1 MSVDS
6 SSVYLFTAL
15 SSNFALEIDVWK
27 NHTYNDMFLF
37 ELKNALSS
45 GFAGFSVCASI
56 PADLPLMISSDK
68 IVNQGDIPVWLI
80 GQGLSCLA
88 RNCRDF
94 PRLMV
99 LQTESF
105 CSTDDRNPFC
115 GPPVPCTP
123 LSTSTSICGF
133 MCKCGPRMGS
143 NSCPLRFTLAVR
155 PAEEAMGADPLQICY
170 FDIL

>member
-6 SSVYLFTAL
+6 TSIHLFTAL

-45 GFAGFSVCASI
+45 GFAGLSVCASI
-56 PADLPLMISSDK
+56 PAHLSLMISSDK
-68 IVNQGDIPVWLI
+68 IVNQGDILVGLV

-88 RNCRDF
+88 HNCRDF
-94 PRLMV
+94 PRLVV
-99 LQTESF
+99 LQTESI
-105 CSTDDRNPFC
+105 CITDDRNPFC
-115 GPPVPCTP
+115 GPPVPCIP
-123 LSTSTSICGF
+123 FSTSTSFCGF
-133 MCKCGPRMGS
+133 WCKCAPRMGS
-143 NSCPLRFTLAVR
+143 NSCPLRFTLAVKA
-155 PAEEAMGADPLQICY
+155 AEEAMGADPLQICY

>member
-6 SSVYLFTAL
+6 SSLYLFIAL
-15 SSNFALEIDVWK
+15 SSNFAVEIDVWK
-27 NHTYNDMFLF
+27 NHTYGDMFLL

-56 PADLPLMISSDK
+56 PTDLSLMISSDK

-99 LQTESF
+99 LQTGST
-105 CSTDDRNPFC
+105 CITDDRNPFC
-115 GPPVPCTP
+115 GPPVPCIP
-123 LSTSTSICGF
+123 ISTSTSFCSF
-133 MCKCGPRMGS
+133 WCKCAPRMGS
-143 NSCPLRFTLAVR
+143 NSCPLRFTVAIKA
-155 PAEEAMGADPLQICY
+155 AEEEMGTDPLQICH
-170 FDIL
+170 FSIT